1 LRSCPIL
8 VYFARIGSVRSSC
21 TYICALQEG
30 PVIESSINSGIRPAA
45 STPLTSA
52 ATRELA
58 VRIAEIIADTPA
70 AETVVLDI
78 QGLSSFADYFVICS
92 GENERQL
99 RAISEAITMR
109 LAESGIR
116 PQRVEGTPA
125 SGWVVLDYGDAIV
138 HIFDVDQ
145 RDFYRL
151 EALWAEAPTLL
162 VIQ

>member
-1 LRSCPIL
+1 M
-8 VYFARIGSVRSSC
+8 
-21 TYICALQEG
+21 QEG
-30 PVIESSINSGIRPAA
+30 PVIESTSNVGSAP
-45 STPLTSA
+45 SLTSP
-52 ATRELA
+52 ATLADSRDLA
-58 VRIAEIIADTPA
+58 VRIAEIIAETPA

-78 QGLSSFADYFVICS
+78 HGLSSFADYFVICS

-109 LAESGIR
+109 LAESGLR
-116 PQRVEGTPA
+116 PHRVEGTPA

-138 HIFDVDQ
+138 HVFDVDQ
-145 RDFYRL
+145 RAYYRL

>member
-1 LRSCPIL
+1 
-8 VYFARIGSVRSSC
+8 
-21 TYICALQEG
+21 
-30 PVIESSINSGIRPAA
+30 
-45 STPLTSA
+45 
-52 ATRELA
+52 

-109 LAESGIR
+109 LGESGIR